1 MLATTFTG
9 LIPGLFIAAGA
20 LLCGVISFAP
30 ARFGHRS
37 ALVLLAPSIL
47 IGLLCLGALIWQEF
61 DEHDPDFLAATVV
74 PLAFVALGTS
84 SLFVY
89 RRRRR
94 TAKLKSVERIDNG
107 ANAA

>member
-9 LIPGLFIAAGA
+9 LTPALFIAVGA
-20 LLCGVISFAP
+20 FLGGVISFAP
-30 ARFGHRS
+30 AWCGHRS

-47 IGLLCLGALIWQEF
+47 IGLICLGALIWQEF
-61 DEHDPDFLAATVV
+61 DEHDPDFLGATLV
-74 PLAFVALGTS
+74 PVAFVALGTS

-94 TAKLKSVERIDNG
+94 KATS
-107 ANAA
+107 